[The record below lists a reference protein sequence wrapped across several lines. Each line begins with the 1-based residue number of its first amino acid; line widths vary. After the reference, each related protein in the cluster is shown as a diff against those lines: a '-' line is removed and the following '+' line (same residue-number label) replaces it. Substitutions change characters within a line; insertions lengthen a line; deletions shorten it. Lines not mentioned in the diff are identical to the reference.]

1 MTKTKLETVYSV
13 IVVRNVMLFS
23 ETLCC
28 LVVSVHGLYISIKPN
43 SVKTNDCLI
52 NKLSIYFPYSIVQ

>member
-28 LVVSVHGLYISIKPN
+28 LVVSVHGLYIPIKPN
-43 SVKTNDCLI
+43 SVKTND
-52 NKLSIYFPYSIVQ
+52 